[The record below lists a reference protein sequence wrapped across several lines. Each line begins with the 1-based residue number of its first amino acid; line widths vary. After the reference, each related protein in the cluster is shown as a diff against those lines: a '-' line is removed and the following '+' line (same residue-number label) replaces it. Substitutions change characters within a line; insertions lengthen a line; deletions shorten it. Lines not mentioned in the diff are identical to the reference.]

1 MIRWVS
7 SIRGEGV
14 SLRVGVPLG
23 KEGWLDLGGQA
34 RVEERQRRD
43 VSGVCAVEGCA
54 ERRKYRSMRQF
65 EVGGC
70 CLQHL
75 KAVEAGLAG

>member
-7 SIRGEGV
+7 SISGHNV
-14 SLRVGVPLG
+14 SLRVGVPVG
-23 KEGWLDLGGQA
+23 KEEWIAVGGQSKEGKG
-34 RVEERQRRD
+34 VKRD
-43 VSGVCAVEGCA
+43 TSGVCAVEGCG
-54 ERRKYRSMRQF
+54 ERRKYRSIGRF

-75 KAVEAGLAG
+75 KAVEAGLRG